1 MYYCVFQKVEREKKK
16 ELISESGGWCI
27 HDAKELGEGGFHAT
41 DHKLAAALA
50 EFFRG
55 IFAFKISS
63 RGFPWSR
70 EGTQENCR
78 HRSADGLLHQ

>member
-55 IFAFKISS
+55 IFAYKISS
-63 RGFPWSR
+63 RGFP
-70 EGTQENCR
+70 
-78 HRSADGLLHQ
+78 